1 MPLETD
7 RLLHQALLYRVLA
20 TAYAYP
26 DKEFQ
31 EALASG
37 AFSTALRAGV
47 TRLADDRLSEQADRL
62 DQVIQTLPAR
72 NLRLEEE
79 YTALFLRK
87 VPCSLYASRYLVPSA
102 LFRPRVLTEVAGYY
116 RALGLGPAAEHPEL
130 PDHLGTEL
138 EFLGLAAARE
148 YAAHQQREVETANR
162 VREVR
167 ERFCSEHV
175 ALWVPLFRDRLTK
188 HARLAF
194 YPAVTDVVLALLA
207 VDQPVPAT
215 MDGSIAT
222 ASLVGNP
229 MEGSDETGSSFDCG
243 VVAR

>member
-1 MPLETD
+1 MSSD
-7 RLLHQALLYRVLA
+7 
-20 TAYAYP
+20 
-26 DKEFQ
+26 
-31 EALASG
+31 
-37 AFSTALRAGV
+37 
-47 TRLADDRLSEQADRL
+47 ADRL
-62 DQVIQTLPAR
+62 DQAIQTLPTDS
-72 NLRLEEE
+72 LRLQEE

-116 RALGLGPAAEHPEL
+116 RALGLGSAAERPEL
-130 PDHLGTEL
+130 PDHLGAEL

-148 YAAHQQREVETANR
+148 YAAHQEREVETADR

-175 ALWVPLFRDRLTK
+175 ALWVPLFRERLIK

-207 VDQPVPAT
+207 VDQPVLAT
-215 MDGSIAT
+215 IGGSIAA
-222 ASLVGNP
+222 ASLDGNL
-229 MEGSDETGSSFDCG
+229 MEGSDETGSSFACG
-243 VVAR
+243 VVAG

>member
-1 MPLETD
+1 MTSNAD
-7 RLLHQALLYRVLA
+7 RLLHQSLLYRVLA

-26 DKEFQ
+26 DQEFQ

-37 AFSTALRAGV
+37 AFSTALRVGA
-47 TRLADDRLSEQADRL
+47 TRLADARLSEQADRL
-62 DQVIQTLPAR
+62 DQIIQTLPASS
-72 NLRLEEE
+72 LRLQEE

-116 RALGLGPAAEHPEL
+116 RALGLGPAAERPEL
-130 PDHLGTEL
+130 PDHLGAEL
-138 EFLGLAAARE
+138 EFLGLAAAQE
-148 YAAHQQREVETANR
+148 YAAHQQCDIETADR

-175 ALWVPLFRDRLTK
+175 ALWVPLLRERLAK

-207 VDQPVPAT
+207 VDQPVL
-215 MDGSIAT
+215 AT
-222 ASLVGNP
+222 AGGSTTVASLDGNP
-229 MEGSDETGSSFDCG
+229 MEGGDETGSSFECG
-243 VVAR
+243 VVAG